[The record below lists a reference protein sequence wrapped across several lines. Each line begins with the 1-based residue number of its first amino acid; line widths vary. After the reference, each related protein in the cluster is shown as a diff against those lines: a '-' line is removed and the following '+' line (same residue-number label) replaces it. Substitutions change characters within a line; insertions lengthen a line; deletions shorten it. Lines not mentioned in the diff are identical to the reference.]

1 MEIHGALNGTK
12 CLIVILTNGAAAASS
27 SKEHR
32 HDSIPFLI
40 SSIIGADKN
49 RNNSMNSSLLK
60 LLESDHRFIMSSNN
74 SSELDSMSLTTA
86 PSHLTDEFLFDD
98 VDYTLDIVMP
108 LIVGLVVAMILG
120 WMLIRY
126 KMSAHTRSNYN
137 GSIYC
142 CPEECYIFCAR
153 FFKCNLL
160 RCRRRS
166 GSTRT
171 FKWPKLKKRNTPSA
185 TSVSNPTASNIY
197 SYGHPQVLLR
207 YSFHNLLYLMI
218 QQIRLFD
225 SIHIHLHQ

>member
-12 CLIVILTNGAAAASS
+12 CLIVILTNGAAAAS

-60 LLESDHRFIMSSNN
+60 LLESDHRFIMSSN

-126 KMSAHTRSNYN
+126 KMSAHQRSNYN

-166 GSTRT
+166 GAPRT

-207 YSFHNLLYLMI
+207 Y
-218 QQIRLFD
+218 
-225 SIHIHLHQ
+225 